1 MKTKYTKLMMAR
13 VSGMTLSYFLT
24 EAQVEIDGRPRLRY
38 GAAVE
43 TQGGDRAEVT
53 DMYSE
58 KAPAEEFISKLRR
71 CLVTPVTLKDVAY
84 DELCSG

>member
-24 EAQVEIDGRPRLRY
+24 EAQVEVDGCIHTRY

-43 TQGGDRAEVT
+43 IAGGERAELT
-53 DMYSE
+53 DLYPAR
-58 KAPAEEFISKLRR
+58 APAEEFVSKLCR
-71 CLVTPVTLKDVAY
+71 CLVTPVTLADVAY
-84 DELCSG
+84 DELCSV